1 MTSRARLVLSNHRQ
15 ESVELARQ
23 LMMQHDTV
31 ILEEAPEEGFEE
43 MLAGRIST
51 DSYLES
57 LDMEYPD
64 FSRAMCRMLRGF
76 YGSGKKIYQIEPFME
91 NLIEIHRRFADGWR
105 PEDLESG
112 TVMHW
117 VYLAERSA
125 TGALIRFYETSLQ
138 ADFDATVEAV
148 KRFARA
154 DAARFDLRNRLR
166 SEAIAAVL
174 SGGGDFYIEAG
185 QIHYPLWR
193 ELKNRLPASY
203 QLKVTFLMADAVRQM
218 NYRGHLYGPGDILTL
233 LYRFHPHKRLP
244 SEDILAARAL
254 IYVKL
259 ILKDE
264 IPPVKEQ
271 YPHTRDEIEVAE
283 ITKQLSYDDCRH
295 LYPLIFRSPVAEARQ
310 KVQNYI
316 DHDLIGRCA

>member
-43 MLAGRIST
+43 MLTGRIST

-154 DAARFDLRNRLR
+154 DAARFDLKPLAFRGHRCGIIGWRRFLHRGGSN
-166 SEAIAAVL
+166 SL
-174 SGGGDFYIEAG
+174 SIVAGIEKQAAG
-185 QIHYPLWR
+185 QLS
-193 ELKNRLPASY
+193 A
-203 QLKVTFLMADAVRQM
+203 Q
-218 NYRGHLYGPGDILTL
+218 GDIS
-233 LYRFHPHKRLP
+233 H
-244 SEDILAARAL
+244 
-254 IYVKL
+254 
-259 ILKDE
+259 
-264 IPPVKEQ
+264 
-271 YPHTRDEIEVAE
+271 
-283 ITKQLSYDDCRH
+283 
-295 LYPLIFRSPVAEARQ
+295 
-310 KVQNYI
+310 
-316 DHDLIGRCA
+316 GRCRNADELPWASLWPRRYPDPALPLSPAQTPTQ

>member
-1 MTSRARLVLSNHRQ
+1 VAPAQ
-15 ESVELARQ
+15 PAW
-23 LMMQHDTV
+23 

-43 MLAGRIST
+43 MQAGRISI

-57 LDMEYPD
+57 LDIEYPD

-91 NLIEIHRRFADGWR
+91 NLIEIH
-105 PEDLESG
+105 
-112 TVMHW
+112 
-117 VYLAERSA
+117 
-125 TGALIRFYETSLQ
+125 
-138 ADFDATVEAV
+138 
-148 KRFARA
+148 
-154 DAARFDLRNRLR
+154 LR
-166 SEAIAAVL
+166 
-174 SGGGDFYIEAG
+174 
-185 QIHYPLWR
+185 YPLWR

-218 NYRGHLYGPGDILTL
+218 NYGGHLYGPGDILTL

-283 ITKQLSYDDCRH
+283 ITKQLSYGDCRH
-295 LYPLIFRSPVAEARQ
+295 LYPLILHSPIAEARQ
-310 KVQNYI
+310 NVQNYLKK
-316 DHDLIGRCA
+316 HRHR